1 MNRFLQTKIK
11 PRQIKKGISV
21 NALVEAMGNS
31 AFQGK
36 NIALARDIWVK
47 MLNDRTTIFFGLAG
61 AMVPAGMRGIISYL
75 IKNRY
80 IDCLVSTGANLFH
93 DCHETLGRFHFQG
106 THEVDDIKLFEKGID
121 RIYDVFA
128 SEHEFRKADNF
139 VKNWAKGLD
148 PKVVSGRGR

>member
-1 MNRFLQTKIK
+1 MSNYLQVKIR
-11 PRQIKKGISV
+11 PQEIKRGSSV
-21 NALVEAMGNS
+21 RALLDTMGNS

-36 NIALARDIWVK
+36 NLALARDIWVK

-61 AMVPAGMRGIISYL
+61 AMVPAGMRGIIAYL

-106 THEVDDIKLFEKGID
+106 THEVDDIKNVFKREEQREK
-121 RIYDVFA
+121 
-128 SEHEFRKADNF
+128 
-139 VKNWAKGLD
+139 
-148 PKVVSGRGR
+148 VS